1 MELKETRLSGETVYK
16 GKIVTLKVDEALLPN
31 GATAGR
37 EVVEHPGGVCVLAL
51 QEDGTVPLVR
61 QFRYPLGDV
70 MLELP
75 AGKLEYG
82 EEPRPAA
89 IRELG
94 EEVGLE
100 PGELTDLGHIYVSPG
115 FCTEK
120 LHMYLAREVKRVPV
134 HPDEDEFLDIVHLP
148 FGELGG
154 GILHMLGRIHG
165 VAIADSDVEELKGLL
180 RDMPVHGDVA
190 AGLRLL
196 QEAGCSLVT
205 LTNSPKSSGPDPL
218 DKAGLS
224 ELFDRKFTVDT
235 VRCFKPASATYA
247 LVQKEMEADPKTTWL
262 VAAHVWDTIGA
273 QSFGWKAAH
282 GFTAR
287 SA

>member
-148 FGELGG
+148 FGELADMVMSGEITDG
-154 GILHMLGRIHG
+154 KT
-165 VAIADSDVEELKGLL
+165 VA
-180 RDMPVHGDVA
+180 PV
-190 AGLRLL
+190 L
-196 QEAGCSLVT
+196 
-205 LTNSPKSSGPDPL
+205 
-218 DKAGLS
+218 
-224 ELFDRKFTVDT
+224 
-235 VRCFKPASATYA
+235 
-247 LVQKEMEADPKTTWL
+247 KTTVL
-262 VAAHVWDTIGA
+262 LGL
-273 QSFGWKAAH
+273 
-282 GFTAR
+282 
-287 SA
+287 